1 MGLLCRPPLKPTQA
15 TVLHWTLLTDN
26 RTGSAIITA
35 LTNMVRRFVN
45 YVKLRNFSSTL
56 QVQSYPKSTNFCIIL
71 MVKKYVYGIMPQT
84 NLCQMQNNLIAVM
97 SAFDA
102 YGTLGGG
109 SGSTFDSTSN
119 RQAFDVHSTANQRSL
134 RSQWR
139 NNPLATLTYLFIRLQ
154 CSSPDTQVGMPS
166 WQMVVAWSNRSRI
179 GVES

>member
-1 MGLLCRPPLKPTQA
+1 
-15 TVLHWTLLTDN
+15 
-26 RTGSAIITA
+26 
-35 LTNMVRRFVN
+35 MVRRFVN

-134 RSQWR
+134 RSQ
-139 NNPLATLTYLFIRLQ
+139 
-154 CSSPDTQVGMPS
+154 
-166 WQMVVAWSNRSRI
+166 
-179 GVES
+179 